1 MSQLGSAWAWLLLN
15 NFSTILHLRARRSDA
30 VLAPTV
36 WLGPLAAI
44 ICKVARLS
52 GLVGPTE
59 LEREPVPE
67 DFFLLSLRRSS
78 GPCSESPSRPDGES
92 VILRPTFSR
101 PVVMILVTI
110 RSYLS
115 PFWLDWITLY
125 YFLSCFTSSF
135 TKMIADVTL
144 CSHTLESRD
153 TLVCSPLP
161 SQPAPQ
167 NSRCWQGEGGG
178 TVRTPVPSRRA
189 CN

>member
-110 RSYLS
+110 RSYFS
-115 PFWLDWITLY
+115 PFLDLGLDHPVLFFILLY
-125 YFLSCFTSSF
+125 KQLHQ
-135 TKMIADVTL
+135 D
-144 CSHTLESRD
+144 D
-153 TLVCSPLP
+153 
-161 SQPAPQ
+161 
-167 NSRCWQGEGGG
+167 CWCHLMFAHPG
-178 TVRTPVPSRRA
+178 V
-189 CN
+189 